1 MLLLLIG
8 TEGACGRWKS
18 LGEED
23 EDERYERDMVKKGDD
38 KLEGEETIGSVGNE
52 SMLSLSDS
60 ITRGNDMEGAEEV

>member
-1 MLLLLIG
+1 MVG
-8 TEGACGRWKS
+8 GKV

-23 EDERYERDMVKKGDD
+23 EDERYERDMVKEGDD